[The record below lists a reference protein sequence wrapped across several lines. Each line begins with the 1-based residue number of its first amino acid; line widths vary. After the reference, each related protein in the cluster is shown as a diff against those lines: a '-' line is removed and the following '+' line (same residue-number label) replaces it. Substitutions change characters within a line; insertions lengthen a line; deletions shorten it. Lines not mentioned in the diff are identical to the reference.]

1 MLPEKIYAELQ
12 GMLAGIGKQSADA
25 SKIKYSVGTS
35 KPGAGRIF
43 DRVQQALNN
52 RLGSLIE
59 KREETFSERLLK
71 HIDEKGFSDADVYK
85 KAGISRQAFS
95 RIRSNADYHPKL
107 ETVLVFAIVLQ
118 LNQAETD
125 DLLKR
130 AGYWLSQSE
139 PFGIILHYFIAHEI
153 YDLAVIDEALLAFHQ
168 QPLYSREGMS
178 TGK

>member
-1 MLPEKIYAELQ
+1 MLPEKIYTELQ
-12 GMLAGIGKQSADA
+12 EILAGIGKQAAGTSET
-25 SKIKYSVGTS
+25 KYSVGTA
-35 KPGAGRIF
+35 KPGAERIF
-43 DRVQQALNN
+43 GKAGRALQEA
-52 RLGSLIE
+52 LGSLIE

-107 ETVLVFAIVLQ
+107 ETVLAFAIVLQ
-118 LNQAETD
+118 LDQAETD

-153 YDLAVIDEALLAFHQ
+153 YDLTVIDEALLAFHQ